1 MKILSKLL
9 IVTILCVLSM
19 SVGAESNTVQAQ
31 DYVTYLFSS
40 INELRGQLGVAPYTL
55 NGSLS
60 AAAINQAQWM
70 VETAQISHTQTNGST
85 PRSRAQAAGY
95 QSTWVSENIYMGT
108 NATAQS
114 AWTWWLNSPI
124 HYAGITSTN
133 YSEVGIGSATGTHG
147 QAFVLVF
154 GNPGGIA
161 PVTLGSSNTSS
172 GGDAQAGAFVQP
184 PFVLGTDDFGNIMHE
199 VQPGHTLGEIALI
212 YGYTWDDLQAIRDLN
227 NLTEAEGR
235 NLEIGTVLLVPSQS
249 GTYTPTPESGEGE
262 EVTDENPPEGD
273 QSDPNI
279 TPTPDFPVITL
290 APPTPT
296 QTQAVND
303 GGVVTSAVVPEW
315 AIETETS
322 DGLIPPEQ
330 TQVVDAPTLTI
341 TTSAEWV
348 AMTVTPQSTAV
359 AMLDASDAGGL
370 IEPAIVD
377 VNLNDDSGGG
387 DDSAI
392 LYIVVALQSVIIG
405 GAAFE
410 FWRRNQKTE

>member
-9 IVTILCVLSM
+9 IVMIVCVLSV
-19 SVGAESNTVQAQ
+19 SVGAESNPVHAQ
-31 DYVTYLFSS
+31 DYVTYLFSN

-55 NGSLS
+55 NSSLS

-70 VETAQISHTQTNGST
+70 VETAQISHTQTDGST

-95 QSTWVSENIYMGT
+95 QSSWVSENIYMGSS
-108 NATAQS
+108 ATAQS
-114 AWTWWLNSPI
+114 AWVWWLNSPI

-133 YSEVGIGSATGTHG
+133 YGEVGIGSATGTHG

-154 GNPGGIA
+154 GNPGGTTT
-161 PVTLGSSNTSS
+161 VNTNSSNNGGSSVE
-172 GGDAQAGAFVQP
+172 AGSPVQP

-227 NLTEAEGR
+227 NLTEEEGR

-249 GTYTPTPESGEGE
+249 GTYTPTPESGESPVEG
-262 EVTDENPPEGD
+262 DNPPEGD

-279 TPTPDFPVITL
+279 PPTPDFPIITL
-290 APPTPT
+290 APPTATET
-296 QTQAVND
+296 QVVND

-315 AIETETS
+315 AVETETS
-322 DGLIPPEQ
+322 GNLIAPEQ
-330 TQVVDAPTLTI
+330 TQIVDAPTLTI
-341 TTSAEWV
+341 TTSADWV
-348 AMTVTPQSTAV
+348 AMTVTPQATVV
-359 AMLDASDAGGL
+359 AMLDESDTGGL
-370 IEPAIVD
+370 IEPDIVD
-377 VNLNDDSGGG
+377 VNLNEDSNG
-387 DDSAI
+387 DGNNSAI

-410 FWRRNQKTE
+410 FWRRNQKVE